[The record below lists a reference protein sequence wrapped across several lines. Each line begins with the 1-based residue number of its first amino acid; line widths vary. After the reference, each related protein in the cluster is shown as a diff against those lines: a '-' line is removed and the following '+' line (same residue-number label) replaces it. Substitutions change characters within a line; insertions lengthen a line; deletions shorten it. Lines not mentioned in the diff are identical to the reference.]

1 MPETKETS
9 TALQKMEIE
18 ELSEIWNGLIQIRE
32 ILLEQK
38 NIYMKFPNQKIVEI
52 ELSIIDR
59 RIRQLVLELDRRC
72 TSSPKTCTSSK

>member
-9 TALQKMEIE
+9 TALQEMEIE
-18 ELSEIWNGLIQIRE
+18 ELSEIWDGLVQIRE

-38 NIYMKFPNQKIVEI
+38 NIYMKFSDQQIVEI
-52 ELSIIDR
+52 ELSTIDR

-72 TSSPKTCTSSK
+72 TFSPKTCTSSK

>member
-1 MPETKETS
+1 MPETEETS

-18 ELSEIWNGLIQIRE
+18 ELSEIWDGLVQIRE

-38 NIYMKFPNQKIVEI
+38 NIYMKFSDQQIVEI
-52 ELSIIDR
+52 ELSTIDR

-72 TSSPKTCTSSK
+72 TSSPKTCTSFK

>member
-1 MPETKETS
+1 MPKTKETS

-18 ELSEIWNGLIQIRE
+18 ELSEIWDGLVQIRE

-38 NIYMKFPNQKIVEI
+38 NIYMKFSDQQIVEI
-52 ELSIIDR
+52 ELSTIDR

-72 TSSPKTCTSSK
+72 TFLSLIHI

>member
-18 ELSEIWNGLIQIRE
+18 ELSEIWDGLVQIRE

-38 NIYMKFPNQKIVEI
+38 NIYMKFSDQQIVEI
-52 ELSIIDR
+52 ELSTIDR
-59 RIRQLVLELDRRC
+59 RIRQLVLELDSRC